1 MLRTFFKSTLLATFK
16 YIRGLY
22 YIFNYILIVVTML
35 CLRVWELIYFIARS
49 LYPVTII
56 SPFPSSCSSWQSPF
70 YCFKVWLKKKIYFA
84 ALCLSCGTG
93 DLHCLMY
100 DLCCSMWDLVPWP
113 GIEPGPP
120 ALEAKSLSHWTTREV
135 PKFGFFF
142 FKDTTDKWDHTVYV
156 FFCLIYFT

>member
-1 MLRTFFKSTLLATFK
+1 MLSSAVYKFLSLIRSFCLFLFLFSLLKEVGQKDDCSIQVVFILQVSSTLENLPLTSWENLGKLFK
-16 YIRGLY
+16 IP
-22 YIFNYILIVVTML
+22 I
-35 CLRVWELIYFIARS
+35 
-49 LYPVTII
+49 PV
-56 SPFPSSCSSWQSPF
+56 SKFG
-70 YCFKVWLKKKIYFA
+70 FKKNLFS

-120 ALEAKSLSHWTTREV
+120 ALEARILSHWTTREV